1 VQRHEEEEEEVRDL
15 VMVLFAISGQVLL
28 LLYNW
33 KH

>member
-1 VQRHEEEEEEVRDL
+1 MQRHEEEEEEVRDR
-15 VMVLFAISGQVLL
+15 VMVLVAITGQVLL